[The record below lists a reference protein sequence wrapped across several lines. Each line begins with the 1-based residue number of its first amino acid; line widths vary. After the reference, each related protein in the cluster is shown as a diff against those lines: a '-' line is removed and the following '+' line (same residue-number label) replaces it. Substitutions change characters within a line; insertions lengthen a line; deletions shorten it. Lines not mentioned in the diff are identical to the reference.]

1 MSKNKYI
8 ILIFILI
15 FCATSVFAVTRNSYT
30 HYGKHIMPTYF
41 DPYFIDDFEHC
52 SPTWYVDWTGT
63 YKYIVEGKEKNGTC
77 KYKTQYNQ
85 WLSTQKNE
93 LQDYKICYFDEAK
106 LKELSNALREHSG
119 QIKSYRLGF
128 MYQTTGTKVEYLLYS
143 YEYYGACKLVW
154 TGKRR
159 TKLDNYP

>member
-1 MSKNKYI
+1 MTRAK
-8 ILIFILI
+8 LIALLFILSLCI
-15 FCATSVFAVTRNSYT
+15 TSVFAVTRNSYT

-52 SPTWYVDWTGT
+52 EPHWYVDWTGT
-63 YKYIVEGKEKNGTC
+63 YKYIVEGKEKNGLC

-85 WLSTQKNE
+85 WLTKDENE
-93 LQDYKICYFDEAK
+93 WQDYKICYFDEAK

-119 QIKSYRLGF
+119 QIKSYRLGY

-143 YEYYGACKLVW
+143 YEYYGACKFIW
-154 TGKRR
+154 KGKRR
-159 TKLDNYP
+159 TKVDNYP

>member
-8 ILIFILI
+8 ILILISI
-15 FCATSVFAVTRNSYT
+15 FCAASVFAVTRNSYT
-30 HYGKHIMPTYF
+30 HYGKHLMPTYF

-63 YKYIVEGKEKNGTC
+63 YKYIVEGKDKNGIC

-85 WLSTQKNE
+85 WLTKNE
-93 LQDYKICYFDEAK
+93 NEWQDYKICNFDEAK

-119 QIKSYRLGF
+119 LVRSYRLGF

-154 TGKRR
+154 KGKRR
-159 TKLDNYP
+159 INPDNYP

>member
-1 MSKNKYI
+1 MIRNI
-8 ILIFILI
+8 ITILLLILLLGV
-15 FCATSVFAVTRNSYT
+15 TSVFAVTRNSYT

-41 DPYFIDDFEHC
+41 DPYFIDDFESC

-63 YKYIVEGKEKNGTC
+63 YKYIIEGKEKNGLC

-85 WLSTQKNE
+85 WLKLDKNE
-93 LQDYKICYFDEAK
+93 WQDYKICYFDEAK

-119 QIKSYRLGF
+119 QIKSYRLGY

-143 YEYYGACKLVW
+143 YEYYGACKFIW
-154 TGKRR
+154 KGKRR

>member
-1 MSKNKYI
+1 MAKI
-8 ILIFILI
+8 RVFILFLIIFICI
-15 FCATSVFAVTRNSYT
+15 TSVSAVTRNSYT
-30 HYGKHIMPTYF
+30 HYGKHLMPNEF

-52 SPTWYVDWTGT
+52 TPHWYVDWTGT
-63 YKYIVEGKEKNGTC
+63 YKYIVEGKEPNGTC

-85 WLSTQKNE
+85 WLSRNE
-93 LQDYKICYFDEAK
+93 NEWKDYKICYFNEAK

-119 QIKSYRLGF
+119 KISSYRMGY

-159 TKLDNYP
+159 NKLDNYP

>member
-1 MSKNKYI
+1 MKIKHFI
-8 ILIFILI
+8 LLLIFLI
-15 FCATSVFAVTRNSYT
+15 CITSVSAVTRNSYT

-52 SPTWYVDWTGT
+52 TPHWYVDWTGT

-85 WLSTQKNE
+85 WLTRNE
-93 LQDYKICYFDEAK
+93 NEWKDYKICYFDEAK

-119 QIKSYRLGF
+119 QIKSYRLGY

-159 TKLDNYP
+159 NKLDNYP

>member
-1 MSKNKYI
+1 
-8 ILIFILI
+8 
-15 FCATSVFAVTRNSYT
+15 
-30 HYGKHIMPTYF
+30 MPTYF

-52 SPTWYVDWTGT
+52 APHWYVDWTGT
-63 YKYIVEGKEKNGTC
+63 YKYIIEGKDEKTGLC

-85 WLSTQKNE
+85 WLSRKVNE
-93 LQDYKICYFDEAK
+93 WQDYKTCEFDEQK
-106 LKELSNALREHSG
+106 VKELSNALREHSG
-119 QIKSYRLGF
+119 QIKSYRMGY